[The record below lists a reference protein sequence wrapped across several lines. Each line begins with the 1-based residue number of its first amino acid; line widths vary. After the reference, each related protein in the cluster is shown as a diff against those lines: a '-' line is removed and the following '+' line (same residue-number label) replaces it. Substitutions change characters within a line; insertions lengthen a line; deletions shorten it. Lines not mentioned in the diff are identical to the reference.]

1 MCFLAAVVCASAQN
15 QNAGFLQ
22 NLLNDLGKWR
32 EQGQNAFNQGQQ
44 QLQSAF
50 RQGQQQLQNAF
61 GQNGQNRFESLR
73 QQGQGAFIQGQQQLQ
88 SAFEQS
94 QQQLQSAFGQGK
106 QHIQQFGQ
114 TAQNG
119 FNGALNHGRQFFNG
133 LNPSA
138 NSNGKPSL

>member
-1 MCFLAAVVCASAQN
+1 MKLYIVCFLAAVVCASAQN

-50 RQGQQQLQNAF
+50 
-61 GQNGQNRFESLR
+61 E
-73 QQGQGAFIQGQQQLQ
+73 QGQQQLQ
-88 SAFEQS
+88 SA
-94 QQQLQSAFGQGK
+94 LGQGK
-106 QHIQQFGQ
+106 QHAQRFGQ

-138 NSNGKPSL
+138 NSNGKPSQ